1 MSCTASGSEFRMW
14 IVERGQDRREIETGT
29 SDYDVTRTTS
39 SSTLTIKAFRREL
52 AGEYRCLFTTE
63 NVGSILTRPAAV
75 RHFG

>member
-1 MSCTASGSEFRMW
+1 MW
-14 IVERGQDRREIETGT
+14 IVERGQDRREIETST

-63 NVGSILTRPAAV
+63 TVGSILTRPAAV
-75 RHFG
+75 KHFG